1 MTSVTFP
8 PEVGG
13 DGSTVSDD
21 ANPQT
26 GLANGGHRLRFVMP
40 ALGQV
45 VAVAQFVVTKAQEVA
60 SLALNILNAPATSAT
75 SLSSLTLANSGTI
88 SFTLDQMDKAFMAG
102 MTVGFARQSNPQQQ
116 MIVVLDTFNPAT
128 GQGTGTII
136 SATATGGPYSGW
148 NVFRTASSGIPA
160 TRAIGV
166 TGGLLTGG
174 GTLAADFVIG
184 LAKATAA
191 MIAAGNDDSVAITP
205 KGLTDSM
212 APADLVDQA
221 TIQWDMGQR
230 QSAKVVLGGNRQL
243 GKPTNYKR
251 GVTYDLEAWQDGT
264 GGKTLVFHACY
275 EFGALGAPIISAGA
289 GKMTLITMRCID
301 DDATNPRF
309 RCAANLDA
317 P

>member
-21 ANPQT
+21 SNPAT
-26 GLANGGHRLRFVMP
+26 GLGNGGHRTRLVP
-40 ALGQV
+40 AFGQI
-45 VAVAQFVVTKAQEVA
+45 VAIAQWVATKAQEVA

-75 SLSSLTLANSGTI
+75 STSSLTLAASGTI

-102 MTVGFARQSNPQQQ
+102 MTVGFARQSNAQHQ
-116 MIVVLDTFNPAT
+116 MVVVLDTFTPST
-128 GQGTGTII
+128 GVGTGTIV
-136 SATATGGPYSGW
+136 SSTATGGPYSGW
-148 NVFRTASSGIPA
+148 NVFRTSSGGIPA
-160 TRAIGV
+160 ARAISV
-166 TGGLLTGG
+166 VGGLLTGG
-174 GTLAADFVIG
+174 GTLAADFAIG

-191 MIAAGNDDSVAITP
+191 MIAGGTADDVAVTP

-212 APADLVDQA
+212 APNALTDQA
-221 TIQWDMGQR
+221 TIQWDMSQR
-230 QSAKVVLGGNRQL
+230 QSAMVTLGGNRTL
-243 GKPTNYKR
+243 NKPTNYKR
-251 GVTYDLEAWQDGT
+251 GVTYDIEVWQDGT
-264 GGKTLVFHACY
+264 GGRTLAYHVCY
-275 EFGALGAPIISAGA
+275 EFGAQGVPIVSAGA

-309 RCAANLDA
+309 RSAANLDA